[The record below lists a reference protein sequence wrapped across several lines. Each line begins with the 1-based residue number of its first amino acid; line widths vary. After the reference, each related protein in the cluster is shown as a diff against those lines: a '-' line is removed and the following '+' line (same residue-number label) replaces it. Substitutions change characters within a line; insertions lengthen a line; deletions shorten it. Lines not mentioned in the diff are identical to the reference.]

1 MPARVTNPVTRKAAK
16 PAAKRTPKGKT
27 AKAAAPARKG
37 RKVKV
42 VNFRLDAPGYKTLE
56 CSTRTGVVL
65 TLGKLVNRGI
75 KRDQIQLQIRSPK
88 SKKREI
94 WYSAPLTVV
103 EA

>member
-16 PAAKRTPKGKT
+16 RTPKGKA

-37 RKVKV
+37 RKV